1 MSESSVITLFPSIV
15 MEDYDLKLAE
25 MGKNYLIK
33 KRFMVGKGIDLEFAT
48 DLIRMRRI
56 VELGPKL
63 LELDCEK
70 LINKLN
76 NLVK

>member
-1 MSESSVITLFPSIV
+1 
-15 MEDYDLKLAE
+15 
-25 MGKNYLIK
+25 
-33 KRFMVGKGIDLEFAT
+33 MVGKGIDLEFAT